1 MNEQEHR
8 TPPESFLLLKFG
20 CRVYTKDGVE
30 GSFDFDE
37 SAAEALTAEF
47 NSRSR
52 DLVIDFEHST
62 LSGNEAPAAGWID
75 RLEKTA
81 EGLCAHVKYWTDRAK
96 EYLTRGEYR
105 YFSPTL
111 LFTQGGRKPSALHS
125 VALTNHP
132 ALHGVDALVANDT
145 KLNPSDL
152 SDPSDKS
159 DKNRKDTTMDQK
171 LQDAIR
177 KVLGDTALALTDA
190 DGEKAVAAKLSAL
203 ADELPVLREKAAKC
217 DELQSAEIEAKKLA
231 LFDRGLKRKAF
242 CNAQKESLMKL
253 PLEDLEEF
261 EKNTPDNAAFPAQ
274 MPKPEEDPEKAAAA
288 LTDEEKQIAAKMG
301 LTDEQFAEIKKHCQ
315 NQENE

>member
-1 MNEQEHR
+1 MNEREHR

-20 CRVYTKDGVE
+20 RRIYTKDGVE
-30 GSFDFDE
+30 GSFDFDG
-37 SAAEALTAEF
+37 SAADALTAEF

-75 RLEKTA
+75 RLEKTS

-111 LFTQGGRKPSALHS
+111 LFTQGARKPAALHS

-152 SDPSDKS
+152 SDKS
-159 DKNRKDTTMDQK
+159 DKNRKDTTMDQE

-217 DELQSAEIEAKKLA
+217 DELQAARTEAEKLS
-231 LFDRGLKRKAF
+231 LFDRGLKRRAF
-242 CNAQKESLMKL
+242 CNAQKAALMKL
-253 PLEDLEEF
+253 SLEDLREF
-261 EKNTPDNAAFPAQ
+261 EKNTPDNAALPLPL
-274 MPKPEEDPEKAAAA
+274 PKPEKPGSGSA
-288 LTDEEKQIAAKMG
+288 LTPEEKKIAAKMC
-301 LTDEQFAEIKKHCQ
+301 LTNEQFAEIKKQYCSK
-315 NQENE
+315 ENE

>member
-1 MNEQEHR
+1 MNDTPR

-20 CRVYTKDGVE
+20 ANVYTKDGKE
-30 GSFDFDE
+30 DSFRFDNA
-37 SAAEALTAEF
+37 SADALIAEF

-62 LSGNEAPAAGWID
+62 LTGNEAPAAGWID

-81 EGLCAHVKYWTDRAK
+81 EGLCAHVKYWTDKARD
-96 EYLTRGEYR
+96 YLIKGEYR

-111 LFTQGGRKPSALHS
+111 LFGRGGKSPDALHS

-145 KLNPSDL
+145 QLNPSDL
-152 SDPSDKS
+152 SDRSDLS
-159 DKNRKDTTMDQK
+159 DTKRKETTMNQE
-171 LQDAIR
+171 LQDALR
-177 KVLGDTALALTDA
+177 KVLGETTLPLNDA
-190 DGEKAVAAKLSAL
+190 GSEKAVAAKLSAL
-203 ADELPVLREKAAKC
+203 ADELPALREKAAKC
-217 DELQSAEIEAKKLA
+217 EELQAAETERRKLE

-242 CNAQKESLMKL
+242 CNAQKPTLLKL
-253 PLEDLEEF
+253 PLEDLEEL
-261 EKNTPDNAAFPAQ
+261 EKNTPDNAALPAR
-274 MPKPEEDPEKAAAA
+274 MPKPGPDQEKAAAA

>member
-1 MNEQEHR
+1 MNDTPR
-8 TPPESFLLLKFG
+8 TPPETFLLLKFG
-20 CRVYTKDGVE
+20 RSVYTKDGKE
-30 GSFDFDE
+30 GGFDFDGP
-37 SAAEALTAEF
+37 AADALIAEF

-81 EGLCAHVKYWTDRAK
+81 EGLAAHVKYWTDKAK
-96 EYLTRGEYR
+96 EYLTQGEYR

-111 LFTQGGRKPSALHS
+111 LFEHGGKTPAALHS

-132 ALHGVDALVANDT
+132 ALHGVDALVANDNQPKT
-145 KLNPSDL
+145 
-152 SDPSDKS
+152 
-159 DKNRKDTTMDQK
+159 RKDTTMDQE

>member
-20 CRVYTKDGVE
+20 RRIYTKDGVE
-30 GSFDFDE
+30 GSFDFDA
-37 SAAEALTAEF
+37 SAADALTAEF

-81 EGLCAHVKYWTDRAK
+81 EGLTAHVKYWTDKAK
-96 EYLTRGEYR
+96 EYLTQGEYR

-111 LFTQGGRKPSALHS
+111 LFEHGGKTPAALHS

-132 ALHGVDALVANDT
+132 ALHGVDALVANDNQPKT
-145 KLNPSDL
+145 
-152 SDPSDKS
+152 
-159 DKNRKDTTMDQK
+159 RKDTTMDQE

-217 DELQSAEIEAKKLA
+217 DELQAARTEAEKLS
-231 LFDRGLKRKAF
+231 LFDRGLKRRAF
-242 CNAQKESLMKL
+242 CNAQKAALMKL
-253 PLEDLEEF
+253 PLEDLREF
-261 EKNTPDNAAFPAQ
+261 EKNTPDNAALPLPL
-274 MPKPEEDPEKAAAA
+274 PKPEKQGSAYA
-288 LTDEEKQIAAKMG
+288 LTPEEKKIASKMC
-301 LTDEQFAEIKKHCQ
+301 LTNEQFAEIKKQYCSK
-315 NQENE
+315 ENE

>member
-1 MNEQEHR
+1 MNDTPR
-8 TPPESFLLLKFG
+8 TPPETFLLLKFG
-20 CRVYTKDGVE
+20 RSVYTKDGKE
-30 GSFDFDE
+30 GGFDFDAP
-37 SAAEALTAEF
+37 AADALIAEF

-81 EGLCAHVKYWTDRAK
+81 GGLCAHVKYWTDRAK

-111 LFTQGGRKPSALHS
+111 MFTQGGRKPAALHS

-145 KLNPSDL
+145 NPSDL

-159 DKNRKDTTMDQK
+159 DKTRKETTMEHE

-217 DELQSAEIEAKKLA
+217 DELQAARTEAEKLS
-231 LFDRGLKRKAF
+231 LFDRGLKRRAF
-242 CNAQKESLMKL
+242 CNAQKAALMKL
-253 PLEDLEEF
+253 PLEDLREF
-261 EKNTPDNAAFPAQ
+261 EKNTPDNAALPLPL
-274 MPKPEEDPEKAAAA
+274 PKPEKQDSAGA
-288 LTDEEKQIAAKMG
+288 LTPEEKKIAAKMC
-301 LTDEQFAEIKKHCQ
+301 LTNEQFAEIKKQ
-315 NQENE
+315 YFDKENE

>member
-1 MNEQEHR
+1 MNEHEHR

-20 CRVYTKDGVE
+20 RRVYTKDGVE

-37 SAAEALTAEF
+37 SAADALTAEF

-81 EGLCAHVKYWTDRAK
+81 EGLAAHVKYWTDRAK
-96 EYLTRGEYR
+96 EYLFRGEYR

-111 LFTQGGRKPSALHS
+111 MFPCGGRKPAALHS

-145 KLNPSDL
+145 NPSDL

-159 DKNRKDTTMDQK
+159 DKTRKETTMDHE

-177 KVLGDTALALTDA
+177 KMLGDTALPLTDA

-217 DELQSAEIEAKKLA
+217 DELQAARTEAEKLS
-231 LFDRGLKRKAF
+231 LFDRGLKRRAF
-242 CNAQKESLMKL
+242 CNAQKAALMKL
-253 PLEDLEEF
+253 PLEDLREF
-261 EKNTPDNAAFPAQ
+261 EKNTPDNAALPLPL
-274 MPKPEEDPEKAAAA
+274 PKPEKPGSACA
-288 LTDEEKQIAAKMG
+288 LTPDEKKIAAKMC
-301 LTDEQFAEIKKHCQ
+301 LTNEQFAEIKKQYCSK
-315 NQENE
+315 ENE

>member
-1 MNEQEHR
+1 MNDTPR
-8 TPPESFLLLKFG
+8 TPPETFLLLKFG
-20 CRVYTKDGVE
+20 RSVYTKDGKE
-30 GSFDFDE
+30 GGFDFDAP
-37 SAAEALTAEF
+37 AADALIAEF

-81 EGLCAHVKYWTDRAK
+81 EGLTAHVKYWTDKAK
-96 EYLTRGEYR
+96 EYLTQGEYR

-111 LFTQGGRKPSALHS
+111 LFEHGGKTPAALHS

-132 ALHGVDALVANDT
+132 ALHGVDALVANDNQPKT
-145 KLNPSDL
+145 
-152 SDPSDKS
+152 
-159 DKNRKDTTMDQK
+159 RKDTTMDQE

-217 DELQSAEIEAKKLA
+217 DELQAARTEAEKLS
-231 LFDRGLKRKAF
+231 LFDRGLKRRAF
-242 CNAQKESLMKL
+242 CNAQKAALMKL
-253 PLEDLEEF
+253 SLEDLREF
-261 EKNTPDNAAFPAQ
+261 EKNTPDNAALPLPL
-274 MPKPEEDPEKAAAA
+274 PKPEKQGSAYA
-288 LTDEEKQIAAKMG
+288 LTPEEKKIAAKMC
-301 LTDEQFAEIKKHCQ
+301 LTNEQFAEIKKQ
-315 NQENE
+315 YSDKENE